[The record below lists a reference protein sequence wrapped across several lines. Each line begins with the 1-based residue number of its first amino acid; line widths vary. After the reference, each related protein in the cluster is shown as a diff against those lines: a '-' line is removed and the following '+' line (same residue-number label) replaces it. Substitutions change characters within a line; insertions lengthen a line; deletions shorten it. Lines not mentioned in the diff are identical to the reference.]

1 MMDFQCAMERVAEA
15 WIAAN
20 TQTTLNVKGAKEG
33 QQSILSFQTS
43 MATTESSGP
52 VVTLQNLSERRE
64 HVQDGSES
72 GESSGINSHLSHL
85 TSPAVLGDYRTI
97 HNSRMPVFGPGK
109 ALPVHCVV
117 EQAPA
122 QFSSTSS
129 DSTRLSVELDSY
141 AIIPVSTLFNE
152 VVQVALIKLGYSASE
167 TVGAKGAIQ
176 LRNWKPLAFDQITE
190 MSDATVGEILG
201 ELAGIAT
208 LRIRLFRQHLKQC
221 IIPAHEN
228 RVLTLL
234 PEQACPRPGLG
245 WELNQYKTA
254 SNCNIWTYE
263 MVRNAVLE
271 LLREMS
277 QSSLAKICPL
287 PQPVLSNIA
296 NNKTKMK
303 IGREKCKEFG
313 KWYIEFRRQ
322 NLGASG
328 FITKD
333 THPHDGRMTFHPSK
347 ELPVMREWY
356 QACRNPSLRTLQMYT
371 DILNETTLRQQ
382 ERPKVTV
389 TCLKNWWKNERQRER
404 KRNGVKC
411 HTRSKQ
417 VKNSDVRRQDVI
429 QPRPMMMIEPRFQ
442 VLDVRNNLNFNLT

>member
-1 MMDFQCAMERVAEA
+1 MMDFQCAMETVAEA
-15 WIAAN
+15 WVAAN
-20 TQTTLNVKGAKEG
+20 AQTTLSVTGAKEG
-33 QQSILSFQTS
+33 QQSILSIQTS
-43 MATTESSGP
+43 MATTNSSGP
-52 VVTLQNLSERRE
+52 VVTLQDLSERRE

-72 GESSGINSHLSHL
+72 GESSGICSHLSHL
-85 TSPAVLGDYRTI
+85 TSPTVLGDYRTI
-97 HNSRMPVFGPGK
+97 HNSRMPVLGPGK

-122 QFSSTSS
+122 QYSSTSG
-129 DSTRLSVELDSY
+129 DSTQLSVELDSY
-141 AIIPVSTLFNE
+141 AIIPISTLFTE
-152 VVQVALIKLGYSASE
+152 VVQMALVKLGYSASE
-167 TVGAKGAIQ
+167 AVGAKGAIQ
-176 LRNWKPLAFDQITE
+176 LRNWKPLAFEQITE

-208 LRIRLFRQHLKQC
+208 LRIRLFR
-221 IIPAHEN
+221 
-228 RVLTLL
+228 
-234 PEQACPRPGLG
+234 
-245 WELNQYKTA
+245 TA
-254 SNCNIWTYE
+254 SNCNIWTYD

-322 NLGASG
+322 NVGASG

-411 HTRSKQ
+411 HTRTKH
-417 VKNSDVRRQDVI
+417 VKNPDVRRQEII

-442 VLDVRNNLNFNLT
+442 VLEVRSNLNFNPT

>member
-97 HNSRMPVFGPGK
+97 HNSRMPVFGP
-109 ALPVHCVV
+109 
-117 EQAPA
+117 
-122 QFSSTSS
+122 
-129 DSTRLSVELDSY
+129 
-141 AIIPVSTLFNE
+141 
-152 VVQVALIKLGYSASE
+152 
-167 TVGAKGAIQ
+167 GAIQ

>member
-208 LRIRLFRQHLKQC
+208 LRIRLFR
-221 IIPAHEN
+221 
-228 RVLTLL
+228 
-234 PEQACPRPGLG
+234 
-245 WELNQYKTA
+245 TA